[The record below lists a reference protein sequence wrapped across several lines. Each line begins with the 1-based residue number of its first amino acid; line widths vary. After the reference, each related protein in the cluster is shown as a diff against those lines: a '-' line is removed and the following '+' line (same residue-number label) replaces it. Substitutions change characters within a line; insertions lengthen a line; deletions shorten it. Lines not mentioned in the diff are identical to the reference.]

1 MCYMT
6 VFYRFVNETKEA
18 TFEIYCM
25 KAYLRDHEFFVL
37 KKMKGEHGLEL

>member
-25 KAYLRDHEFFVL
+25 KAYLRDHEFFVS